1 MLKLR
6 DIMTRDV
13 TTVSSDRTLRDAME
27 LLVTR
32 HVSGAPVVSAG
43 KVVGV
48 ISATDLLSFTVSQPD
63 EQGGEGTTD
72 EDGCDSWESEPESGE
87 GAEPSGAYFT
97 ETWSDTGD
105 ELNELRFNDLVGRE
119 LDALNERTVGEVMTR
134 RICSLP
140 SSADVPKAADYM
152 RREGIHR
159 LLVMDDGNL
168 SGIVSA
174 MDITRAVADHRLTTR
189 TYVFGREQDFDDRG
203 GWEEQTGD

>member
-1 MLKLR
+1 MLRLR

-13 TTVSSDRTLRDAME
+13 TALSSELTLRDAME

-32 HVSGAPVVSAG
+32 HVSGAPVVSGG

-48 ISATDLLSFTVSQPD
+48 ISATDLLTFTASQSGK
-63 EQGGEGTTD
+63 EEGTTG
-72 EDGCDSWESEPESGE
+72 EDGWDSWESAPESDE

-97 ETWSDTGD
+97 EKWSDTGD

-119 LDALNERTVGEVMTR
+119 LDALNEYTVGEVMTR
-134 RICSLP
+134 RVCSLP
-140 SSADVPKAADYM
+140 SSADVPTAADYM

-168 SGIVSA
+168 SGIISA
-174 MDITRAVADHRLTTR
+174 MDITKAVADHQLITR

-203 GWEEQTGD
+203 GWEEQIGD

>member
-13 TTVSSDRTLRDAME
+13 TTVSSDLTLRDAME

-63 EQGGEGTTD
+63 EQVGEGATD
-72 EDGCDSWESEPESGE
+72 EDGWDSWESEPESAE
-87 GAEPSGAYFT
+87 GAGPSGAYFT

-189 TYVFGREQDFDDRG
+189 TYVFGREEDFDDRG